1 MLLNAAAHRPC
12 RDLRTPQHRVLFTAC
27 GLRPED
33 VQRVSLANEPCA
45 GSAVLQ
51 ISTPWVRCGA
61 HPQTMKM
68 GGHLFV
74 ATSFSLGATS
84 PLISMTRRL
93 IGTPYCRH
101 RARRPESRLVSAS
114 PRAGAVYRCCAMERR
129 RHEAV
134 DRAMLRAR
142 RAQEDHRG

>member
-51 ISTPWVRCGA
+51 IRSA
-61 HPQTMKM
+61 
-68 GGHLFV
+68 
-74 ATSFSLGATS
+74 
-84 PLISMTRRL
+84 
-93 IGTPYCRH
+93 
-101 RARRPESRLVSAS
+101 ARS
-114 PRAGAVYRCCAMERR
+114 PRLTTRTTSSSRGGSARCSRISRSEEHTSELQSRENLVCR
-129 RHEAV
+129 
-134 DRAMLRAR
+134 LLL
-142 RAQEDHRG
+142 